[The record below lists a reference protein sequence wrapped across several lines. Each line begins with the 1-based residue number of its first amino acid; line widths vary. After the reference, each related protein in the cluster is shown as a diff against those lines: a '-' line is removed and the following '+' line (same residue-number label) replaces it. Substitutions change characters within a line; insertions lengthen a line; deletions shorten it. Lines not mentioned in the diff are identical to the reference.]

1 MTRLMRESAE
11 LYAGLESETGLAT
24 GWKRCG
30 SISVARTKDRMTQ
43 LRRTISAARAQG
55 VEIEEMSLA
64 EARRMFPIMRT
75 DDLAG
80 AVWLPGDGKVNPSD
94 LTQALARAARRGGA
108 TICEGVR
115 VTGIETKAGRVRAVV
130 ADAGRV
136 GCEVL
141 VIAAGQWSR
150 AVGAMC
156 GVSVPLHSAEHMYVV
171 TGKIDGVT
179 PDLPVMRDPD
189 GYIYFKE
196 EVGGLV
202 MGGFEP
208 DAKPWGMDGIPYPF
222 EFQLLPDDWDQFAIL
237 MEKALE
243 RVPSLESAGIRTF
256 LNGPE
261 SFTPDNN
268 FLLGAAPECD
278 GVFVAAGF
286 NSMGIASAG
295 GAGKALAEWIVAGEP
310 TRDLWPVDIR
320 RFAPFN
326 ANPAWLKDRVVE
338 VLGLHYAMPWP
349 NRELASARPFR
360 RSPLYDRLAAK
371 GAVFGSKMGWE
382 RPNYFARNDDERT
395 IRYSFGPQNWAG
407 TAATEHRACREAAA
421 LFDMTSFAKLRLE
434 GPDAL
439 ALLQRLC
446 ANDMDVAVGRSVYTA
461 MLNARGGFES
471 DLTAIRLAA
480 DVFLLVT
487 GSAQPVRDAD
497 WIRRNMN
504 GARATLTDVTA
515 AMAVLALMGP
525 RARDILA
532 RVTSAK
538 LDDDAFPLHAARDI
552 PIGHATA
559 LASRRSGMGERG
571 WEVFAP
577 VEFAAMIYD
586 SLMAAGGDLGLVDAG
601 YYAVDSLRLE
611 KACRAWG
618 RELTPDCTPWEAG
631 LGFAV
636 KLDKDDFLGRD
647 ALVAAREKPLTRRLV
662 SLLGPAPADQMA
674 WGGEAILAGDR
685 AIGEVTSAAFG
696 ATLGGIVALGWVS
709 RADGPV
715 TRDWLAAQTLT
726 IDLAGEKLPVTATLA
741 PPYYPSV
748 ARLRG

>member
-1 MTRLMRESAE
+1 
-11 LYAGLESETGLAT
+11 
-24 GWKRCG
+24 
-30 SISVARTKDRMTQ
+30 
-43 LRRTISAARAQG
+43 
-55 VEIEEMSLA
+55 
-64 EARRMFPIMRT
+64 
-75 DDLAG
+75 
-80 AVWLPGDGKVNPSD
+80 
-94 LTQALARAARRGGA
+94 
-108 TICEGVR
+108 
-115 VTGIETKAGRVRAVV
+115 
-130 ADAGRV
+130 
-136 GCEVL
+136 
-141 VIAAGQWSR
+141 
-150 AVGAMC
+150 
-156 GVSVPLHSAEHMYVV
+156 
-171 TGKIDGVT
+171 
-179 PDLPVMRDPD
+179 
-189 GYIYFKE
+189 
-196 EVGGLV
+196 
-202 MGGFEP
+202 
-208 DAKPWGMDGIPYPF
+208 
-222 EFQLLPDDWDQFAIL
+222 
-237 MEKALE
+237 
-243 RVPSLESAGIRTF
+243 
-256 LNGPE
+256 
-261 SFTPDNN
+261 
-268 FLLGAAPECD
+268 
-278 GVFVAAGF
+278 
-286 NSMGIASAG
+286 
-295 GAGKALAEWIVAGEP
+295 
-310 TRDLWPVDIR
+310 
-320 RFAPFN
+320 
-326 ANPAWLKDRVVE
+326 
-338 VLGLHYAMPWP
+338 
-349 NRELASARPFR
+349 
-360 RSPLYDRLAAK
+360 
-371 GAVFGSKMGWE
+371 VFGSKMGWE